1 MKIPM
6 MLGNS
11 GNGGLMARKSSNVA
25 IIPKHGAPRLSYI
38 NGKNK

>member
-6 MLGNS
+6 MF
-11 GNGGLMARKSSNVA
+11 GGGANAGMMARKSSNVA
-25 IIPKHGAPRLSYI
+25 IMPKHGAPRMSFV